1 MSTELGNPTTPAGE
15 AGAGGALSWG
25 RERRRAQTDTSRH
38 RTKVKPTITN
48 PRRRSA
54 RRKFWAST
62 GVAEVGG
69 TLIEG
74 LAFRKAASYIIIPVL
89 SPAFSAALA
98 KRRCICG
105 RSSEVL
111 QDSSGRA
118 KKTAEFRAHNSA
130 VECVLHT
137 DEVVGSI
144 PTAPTP
150 KSSLSPAPA
159 PLVTTVKW
167 HERGLACLLAGALIC
182 SCAATST
189 SAVPPREH
197 WVPGY
202 VFGLWGKAELD
213 VRDDCPLTGAD
224 NVRIGVTWSTL
235 LVSLLTV
242 GMYTPREVRVQCR
255 AP

>member
-1 MSTELGNPTTPAGE
+1 M
-15 AGAGGALSWG
+15 
-25 RERRRAQTDTSRH
+25 TS
-38 RTKVKPTITN
+38 
-48 PRRRSA
+48 PRRRST
-54 RRKFWAST
+54 RRKFWEST

-98 KRRCICG
+98 RRRRICG
-105 RSSEVL
+105 RPSEVL
-111 QDSSGRA
+111 QDSKGRA

-150 KSSLSPAPA
+150 KSSLSPSQASV
-159 PLVTTVKW
+159 VTTAKW
-167 HERGLACLLAGALIC
+167 HERGLVCLLAGALTC
-182 SCAATST
+182 SCAATSA
-189 SAVPPREH
+189 SAVPLREH

-213 VRDDCPLTGAD
+213 VRDDCPMRGAES
-224 NVRIGVTWSTL
+224 VRIGVTWSTL
-235 LVSLLTV
+235 LVSLVTV